1 MTGLP
6 PSGVT
11 GLTAVMLIGALSFCL
26 ASRTAGGSVPQLA
39 RAPVPADQGGFVGD
53 LDGDGRP
60 DLVVVKGSG
69 WGHKGFEYQLE
80 LDLTTRPTPRSF
92 AVTAREGGLRIVTR
106 DVDADGDLDLVIT
119 GASSLAP
126 VGVWINDGHGKFTE
140 GDRRAYPS
148 SIWGGGPVIFSET
161 TERALQAGPMQA
173 YHDCAGFSERHRSWA
188 FVVAKDWAPL
198 ETIPSHCSNV
208 AGVPKTRSP
217 PLSRV

>member
-1 MTGLP
+1 
-6 PSGVT
+6 
-11 GLTAVMLIGALSFCL
+11 MLIGALSSCL
-26 ASRTAGGSVPQLA
+26 ASRTASGSVPQLA
-39 RAPVPADQGGFVGD
+39 RSCARPDLGGFVGD

-140 GDRRAYPS
+140 GNPAAYPS

-161 TERALQAGPMQA
+161 TERVLQAGPMQA
-173 YHDCAGFSERHRSWA
+173 YDDCAGVCDRHGPCALVIAEDGAPSER
-188 FVVAKDWAPL
+188 
-198 ETIPSHCSNV
+198 IPSHFSNLV
-208 AGVPKTRSP
+208 GAPKTRSP
-217 PLSRV
+217 PLFPD